1 MLETIRK
8 FIKGVWDKMFNKS
21 TIESKMNVDIAMSNT
36 MSNHIALCKQV
47 HENKAPWINNKT
59 VFSSN
64 TAAGIASEVARLV
77 TLEFKSEISNN
88 NFLNEE
94 YQAVIK
100 NIRNYTQF
108 ACATG
113 GLVFKPYVSGKHI
126 EVDFTQADAFY
137 PVSFNSRGEV
147 TAAIFIE
154 TKTEGDTTYTRLEY
168 HSMEKMT
175 ENGKEIDVCM
185 IRNSAFK
192 KKNYNQVLNT
202 YGDSLGDEIPLNEV
216 EEWSNLQPQ
225 TTIKNVDRPLFGYFK
240 IPLANT
246 IDSSSPLGVSIY
258 SSIVEPNGLLQQID
272 EQYSRILWE
281 YKSKE
286 AAIHVD
292 RDLLKNSSY
301 DNSLYMP
308 IGMERLYR
316 NVDIDSSA
324 TGAKQIDVYSP
335 DIRDI
340 SLFNGLNEL
349 YRQAEFQCGLSYGTL
364 SRVEDTAKTATEIKA
379 SKQRMYQNV
388 KDIQKSLETALK
400 DLIYAMNVW
409 SLLAGLDNKVVDLK
423 QVSFNFDDSIITD
436 VDKENDSMF
445 LDVSSGLLKPIYYIM
460 KKYKVTEK
468 EAEGMMADT
477 QDSITGNNLDKNTNP
492 TTGLPN

>member
-8 FIKGVWDKMFNKS
+8 FIRKWVDKIMNKS
-21 TIESKMNVDIAMSNT
+21 TIESKMNVDIAMSNV

-47 HENKAPWINNKT
+47 HENKAPWIDNKT

-64 TAAGIASEVARLV
+64 TAVGIASEVARLV
-77 TLEFKSEISNN
+77 TLEFESEISNN
-88 NFLNEE
+88 DFLNQE

-147 TAAIFIE
+147 TAAIFVE

-192 KKNYNQVLNT
+192 KKNYNQVLNSNT
-202 YGDSLGDEIPLNEV
+202 DSLGDEILLSEV
-216 EEWSNLQPQ
+216 EEWSNLQP
-225 TTIKNVDRPLFGYFK
+225 TTPIKNVDRLLIGYFR

-258 SSIVEPNGLLQQID
+258 SSIVEPNGLLQKVD
-272 EQYSRILWE
+272 EMYSRILWE
-281 YKSKE
+281 YEGSE
-286 AAIHVD
+286 LALDVN
-292 RDLLKNSSY
+292 RDFFRSPENNNKYELPTGK
-301 DNSLYMP
+301 
-308 IGMERLYR
+308 ERLYR
-316 NVDIDSSA
+316 GLEIQGEDKTSGWNVF
-324 TGAKQIDVYSP
+324 SP
-335 DIRDI
+335 AIRDT

-349 YRQAEFQCGLSYGTL
+349 YRQVEFQCGLSYGTL

-388 KDIQKSLETALK
+388 KDIQKSLEAALK

-423 QVSFNFDDSIITD
+423 GVSFNFDDSIITD

-468 EAEGMMADT
+468 EALKMMANT
-477 QDSITGNNLDKNTNP
+477 QDSINDNNLDKNTNP